1 MRVMRAKIT
10 RLQNQIER
18 EHGES
23 AEAKVVMEVIEY
35 YAMTTGHTGTKVTAI
50 GANADAVRKAI
61 RMGHTVAELKEAVDG
76 AAKFPFVRNYRRS
89 ATGSRKERYD
99 TLATVLR
106 DENQIMKLR
115 ELAGVQPD
123 AKTGEASET
132 PIGTAEAW
140 RKLHYP
146 FARVMAALWDLKGEI
161 GAPGPDVRTAQCPV
175 HSGPGLVARRSEDGL
190 MSVECERGCEFGRL
204 LDGLGLVPADLFEN
218 AEQDP
223 ARSRAGVP
231 RVVPSHLVEAAGVL
245 RARLAG
251 VAGQGRLV

>member
-1 MRVMRAKIT
+1 MCKECESWQQVARDATDAAARAQEHLEDAERDMRVMRAKIT

-106 DENQIMKLR
+106 DENQIMLR
-115 ELAGVQPD
+115 RL
-123 AKTGEASET
+123 AKTGAIS
-132 PIGTAEAW
+132 
-140 RKLHYP
+140 K
-146 FARVMAALWDLKGEI
+146 
-161 GAPGPDVRTAQCPV
+161 
-175 HSGPGLVARRSEDGL
+175 
-190 MSVECERGCEFGRL
+190 
-204 LDGLGLVPADLFEN
+204 
-218 AEQDP
+218 
-223 ARSRAGVP
+223 
-231 RVVPSHLVEAAGVL
+231 PSTST
-245 RARLAG
+245 
-251 VAGQGRLV
+251 